1 MWQILHWTFWLEFP
15 TCFQIGHF
23 KCFCFFFASHILF
36 SMWFCTGIFQHFY
49 VPWANVNYFSVV
61 IFEVY
66 KLQMLVLNWRSDYEF
81 FDVYTNSQKVSIK
94 NYMCFLV
101 LLKDYNNNDDFC
113 NCTIWHS
120 RFLGVI
126 HLIMQNNCIILGYCF
141 VVIVSAATF
150 IKPLITIDMLM
161 ICCNKTLT
169 NQL

>member
-1 MWQILHWTFWLEFP
+1 MYTQIPKRNQLKTICVYISKSWDDFS
-15 TCFQIGHF
+15 IG
-23 KCFCFFFASHILF
+23 
-36 SMWFCTGIFQHFY
+36 
-49 VPWANVNYFSVV
+49 
-61 IFEVY
+61 
-66 KLQMLVLNWRSDYEF
+66 
-81 FDVYTNSQKVSIK
+81 
-94 NYMCFLV
+94 FLV

-113 NCTIWHS
+113 NCTIRHS

-126 HLIMQNNCIILGYCF
+126 HLIMQNNCIILGYYF